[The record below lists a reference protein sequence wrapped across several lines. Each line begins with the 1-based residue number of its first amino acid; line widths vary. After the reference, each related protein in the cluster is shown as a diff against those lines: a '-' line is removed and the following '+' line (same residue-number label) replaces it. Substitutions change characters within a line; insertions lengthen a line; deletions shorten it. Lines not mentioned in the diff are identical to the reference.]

1 MMKFTRTVTGR
12 ATELPTR
19 APASSAADLESGGLS
34 RRTATIPVYVLLPP
48 RLLLLDVAGPLEVLR
63 RANELQATVRFDV
76 HYIGCSPSLRTS
88 IGLTVAEIEPLPAQL
103 PAGTWLVVAGEV
115 DRIISTRTQHGLRR
129 HEADAWQEQTI
140 VGWLKRAVH
149 TEHRVICICSG
160 ALLAA
165 RAGLL
170 DGHACTTHYLSCAEL
185 AKLAPRAKVIEN
197 RLYVEDG
204 ACFTSAGVTTG
215 VDLMLHLIAAAI
227 GHKYAVAIARY
238 LVVYLRRSGNDPQL
252 SPWLEGRNHTHPAV
266 HRVQDA
272 VAAEPTGSWTVVRLA
287 RVSGVS
293 PRHLSRLFHEHTG
306 MSLVDYC
313 NRLRIALAHELLSHT
328 RLGMEHVAERAG
340 FTSSR
345 QLRRVWRR
353 LYKTAPR
360 AARTG
365 TALLHEPSGPHP
377 TD

>member
-1 MMKFTRTVTGR
+1 M
-12 ATELPTR
+12 
-19 APASSAADLESGGLS
+19 S
-34 RRTATIPVYVLLPP
+34 TIPVYVLLPP

-63 RANELQATVRFDV
+63 RANELQNGVRFDV
-76 HYIGCSPSLRTS
+76 HYIGCAPSLRTS
-88 IGLTVAEIEPLPAQL
+88 IGLTVAEIEALPAQL
-103 PAGTWLVVAGEV
+103 PADAWLVVGGEV
-115 DRIISTRTQHGLRR
+115 DRIIGTSAQRASRER
-129 HEADAWQEQTI
+129 EADAWQEQNI
-140 VGWLKRAVH
+140 VGWLQRIV
-149 TEHRVICICSG
+149 TDEHRLICICSG
-160 ALLAA
+160 ALLAG

-170 DGHACTTHYLSCAEL
+170 DGHACTTHYSCCAEL
-185 AKLAPRAKVIEN
+185 AKLAPRAKVMEN

-204 ACFTSAGVTTG
+204 VCCTSAGITTG
-215 VDLMLHLIAAAI
+215 IDLMLHLIANTV
-227 GHKYAVAIARY
+227 GHKYAVSIARY

-287 RVSGVS
+287 RISGVS
-293 PRHLSRLFHEHTG
+293 PRHLSRLFQEHTG

-340 FTSSR
+340 FASSR

-360 AARTG
+360 AARGG
-365 TALLHEPSGPHP
+365 TALPRDPAGSRPLE
-377 TD
+377 

>member
-1 MMKFTRTVTGR
+1 VN
-12 ATELPTR
+12 
-19 APASSAADLESGGLS
+19 S
-34 RRTATIPVYVLLPP
+34 TIPVYVVLPP

-63 RANELQATVRFDV
+63 RANELQKAVRFEV
-76 HYIGCSPSLRTS
+76 HYVGCTSSLRTS
-88 IGLTVAEIEPLPAQL
+88 IGLTVTEIAPLPTQL
-103 PAGTWLVVAGEV
+103 PAGAWLLVCGEV
-115 DRIISTRTQHGLRR
+115 DQVMGTAAQRAVRQR
-129 HEADAWQEQTI
+129 EADAWQEQSM
-140 VGWLKRAVH
+140 VGWLQKVVN
-149 TEHRVICICSG
+149 TGHRLICICSG
-160 ALLAA
+160 ALLAG

-170 DGHACTTHYLSCAEL
+170 DGHACTTHYSCCAEL
-185 AKLAPRAKVIEN
+185 AQLAPRAKVMEN

-204 ACFTSAGVTTG
+204 LCCTSAGITTG
-215 VDLMLHLIAAAI
+215 IDLMLHLVANAI
-227 GHKYAVAIARY
+227 GHRHAVSIARY

-272 VAAEPTGSWTVVRLA
+272 VAAEPTGGWTVARLA

-293 PRHLSRLFHEHTG
+293 PRHLSRLFQEHTG

-340 FTSSR
+340 FASSR

-360 AARTG
+360 AARGG
-365 TALLHEPSGPHP
+365 TALLQEAAGPR
-377 TD
+377 TAD

>member
-1 MMKFTRTVTGR
+1 M
-12 ATELPTR
+12 
-19 APASSAADLESGGLS
+19 S
-34 RRTATIPVYVLLPP
+34 TIPVYVLLPP

-63 RANELQATVRFDV
+63 RANELQSGLRYDV
-76 HYIGCSPSLRTS
+76 HYIGCSASLRTS

-103 PAGTWLVVAGEV
+103 PAGAWLVVGGEV
-115 DRIISTRTQHGLRR
+115 DRIIGTNAQRASRER
-129 HEADAWQEQTI
+129 EADAWQEQNI
-140 VGWLKRAVH
+140 VGWLQRIV
-149 TEHRVICICSG
+149 TDEQRLICICSG
-160 ALLAA
+160 ALLAG

-170 DGHACTTHYLSCAEL
+170 DGHACTTHYSCCAEL
-185 AKLAPRAKVIEN
+185 AKLAPRAKVMEN

-204 ACFTSAGVTTG
+204 VCCTSAGITTG
-215 VDLMLHLIAAAI
+215 IDLMLHLIANTI
-227 GHKYAVAIARY
+227 GHKYAVSIARY

-287 RVSGVS
+287 RISGVS
-293 PRHLSRLFHEHTG
+293 PRHLSRLFQEHTG

-340 FTSSR
+340 FASSR

-360 AARTG
+360 AARGG
-365 TALLHEPSGPHP
+365 TALPREPAGSRPLE
-377 TD
+377 

>member
-1 MMKFTRTVTGR
+1 MD
-12 ATELPTR
+12 
-19 APASSAADLESGGLS
+19 SSGSGLAADLKSGGRSTLVS
-34 RRTATIPVYVLLPP
+34 TTPVYALLPP

-63 RANELQATVRFDV
+63 RANELQDAVRFDV
-76 HYIGCSPSLRTS
+76 HYIGCTSSLRSS
-88 IGLTVAEIEPLPAQL
+88 IGLTVAEIEPLPARL
-103 PAGTWLVVAGEV
+103 PTGAWLVVGGEV
-115 DRIISTRTQHGLRR
+115 DRIMGARTQCTTRGC
-129 HEADAWQEQTI
+129 ESEAWQEQNI
-140 VGWLKRAVH
+140 VRWLQQVVH
-149 TEHRVICICSG
+149 AEHRLICICSG
-160 ALLAA
+160 ALLAG

-170 DGHACTTHYLSCAEL
+170 DGHACTTHYLCCDEL
-185 AKLAPRAKVIEN
+185 AKLAPRAKVLAN

-204 ACFTSAGVTTG
+204 VCCTSAGITTG
-215 VDLMLHLIAAAI
+215 IDLMLHLVAKEV
-227 GHKYAVAIARY
+227 GHTHAVSIARY

-272 VAAEPTGSWTVVRLA
+272 VAADPTGSWTVVRLA
-287 RVSGVS
+287 RISGVS

-328 RLGMEHVAERAG
+328 RLGMEHIAERAG
-340 FTSSR
+340 FASSR

-360 AARTG
+360 AARG
-365 TALLHEPSGPHP
+365 ASAYLQEPQAPAR
-377 TD
+377 